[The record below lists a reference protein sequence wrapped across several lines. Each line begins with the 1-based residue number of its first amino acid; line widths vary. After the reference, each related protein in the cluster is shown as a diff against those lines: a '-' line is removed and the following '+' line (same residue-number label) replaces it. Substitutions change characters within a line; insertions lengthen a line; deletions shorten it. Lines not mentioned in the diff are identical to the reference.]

1 MISRQHLPILL
12 VLTLSA
18 CASSYEQRRPVTPV
32 PGYPGVVYQPLPTD
46 PGYRPL
52 YEQPGPAYQQ
62 PGAVGQGGYAELI
75 GAPADWAG
83 NNLRSQGFRMV
94 RQEGSTT
101 YWSGAGGQ
109 TCLVTVTRNGVY
121 DAVDQTDP
129 VSCEAASTLGSP
141 STSVM
146 EQSTPL
152 PTGRSGSAADE
163 NTCLRAV
170 ALKARAAVSVLSSGK
185 TEGGTLV
192 VIGVGAEE
200 APWRCVVSGGE
211 VKEIAFAGSEGRL

>member
-1 MISRQHLPILL
+1 MISKKYMPLLL

-18 CASSYEQRRPVTPV
+18 CTSSYEQRRPVTPV
-32 PGYPGVVYQPLPTD
+32 PGYPGVVYQPMPTD

-52 YEQPGPAYQQ
+52 YEQPG
-62 PGAVGQGGYAELI
+62 AVGPGGYGELI

-83 NNLRSQGFRMV
+83 NNLRSQGFTMV

-101 YWSGAGGQ
+101 YWSGSGGQ
-109 TCLVTVTRNGVY
+109 TCLMTVTRNGVY

-129 VSCEAASTLGSP
+129 VSCEAASALGSP

-146 EQSTPL
+146 EEATPL
-152 PTGRSGSAADE
+152 PTGRTGSAADE

-170 ALKARAAVSVLSSGK
+170 ALEARAAVSVLSSGRA
-185 TEGGTLV
+185 EGGTLV
-192 VIGVGAEE
+192 IIGVGAEE

-211 VKEIAFAGSEGRL
+211 VKEIASAGSAGRF